1 MTQTVAVL
9 GTFETA
15 AENSEIVARHIEGA
29 GARAIRIHRDEPW
42 ANKVRKMLPAQVVYG
57 AGFGFA
63 AKMWATAR
71 LLGKR
76 TINHWAGT
84 DVLLALEDA
93 RMAAMAQRAKRF
105 VGQHLAWA
113 PWLADELAMIGI
125 SARALTVVT
134 PIRYEQRDRPAPPAV
149 LTYLPDAR
157 ADFYGAQVVYAL
169 ARRFPDVPF
178 AVVAGT
184 QEKQPAMPNITYLG
198 WVTGMAPLYEQYPIL
213 LRVAR
218 HDGLPKMVLEALA
231 CGNQVIFEYPFAG
244 CWHART
250 EEEASAALGQI
261 IAAGCPINRPGHE
274 FVAQHYDAEQ
284 LVAALLR
291 EIGVVQA

>member
-1 MTQTVAVL
+1 MRSMAR
-9 GTFETA
+9 GA
-15 AENSEIVARHIEGA
+15 ARWIGR
-29 GARAIRIHRDEPW
+29 
-42 ANKVRKMLPAQVVYG
+42 
-57 AGFGFA
+57 
-63 AKMWATAR
+63 
-71 LLGKR
+71 
-76 TINHWAGT
+76 
-84 DVLLALEDA
+84 
-93 RMAAMAQRAKRF
+93 
-105 VGQHLAWA
+105 HLAVA
-113 PWLADELAMIGI
+113 PWLAAELRTVDI
-125 SARALTVVT
+125 RAAVT
-134 PIRYEQRDRPAPPAV
+134 PFVTPVRYELRARPAPPAV
-149 LTYLPDAR
+149 LTYLPDDR
-157 ADFYGAQVVYAL
+157 ADFYGAPVVYAL

-184 QEKQPAMPNITYLG
+184 QEKQPAIPNVTYLG

>member
-1 MTQTVAVL
+1 MQTIAVL
-9 GTFETA
+9 GTFETS
-15 AENSEIVARHIEGA
+15 AENSEVVARHIEAA

-42 ANKVRKMLPAQVVYG
+42 ASKVRKMLPAQVVYG

-63 AKMWATAR
+63 AKMWAVAR

-76 TINHWAGT
+76 TINHWVGT

-93 RMAAMAQRAKRF
+93 RMRSMARGAARRIER
-105 VGQHLAWA
+105 HLAVA
-113 PWLADELAMIGI
+113 PWLAAELAAVGI
-125 SARALTVVT
+125 RAAVAPFVT
-134 PIRYEQRDRPAPPAV
+134 PVRYELRARPAPPAV
-149 LTYLPDAR
+149 LTYLPDER
-157 ADFYGAQVVYAL
+157 AGFYGAPVVYAL

-184 QEKQPAMPNITYLG
+184 AERQPAIPNVRYLG
-198 WVTGMAPLYEQYPIL
+198 WVTDLAPLYEQHPIL

-231 CGNQVIFEYPFAG
+231 CGNQVIFEYPFGG
-244 CWHART
+244 CRHARD
-250 EEEASAALGQI
+250 EAEAAAALGQI
-261 IAAGCPINRPGHE
+261 IDAGCPINHQGHE
-274 FVAQHYDAEQ
+274 FVALEYGNEQ

-291 EIGVVQA
+291 EIGVEKA